1 MDGLADCEIKGSRLP
16 LSQSACLPLSPTL
29 SLFLNLSPP
38 FSLSYF
44 VSAPLLKMSSSC
56 YHANVTVSLTSP
68 LSVSQQIHR
77 FIDCPD
83 DL

>member
-1 MDGLADCEIKGSRLP
+1 MDGLADCEIKGSCLP

-29 SLFLNLSPP
+29 SLFFNRFFP

-44 VSAPLLKMSSSC
+44 FSAPLLEMSSSC

-68 LSVSQQIHR
+68 LSISQQTHR